1 MTIYTVALLVRT
13 VADGL
18 SAVPDDIAQAAT
30 AMGYKGVRRLFGVEL
45 PLAAPVIAAGL
56 RVAAVSN
63 VSIVSIASL
72 IGVSQLGDL
81 LIDGYN
87 RVIWGELITGIV
99 SCVLLALAFDA
110 VIVLGTRLADALA
123 ARAGGAG
130 MISSILAWFTD
141 PANWQGEDGIPH
153 RMLQHLEYTAMAVLL
168 AAVDRD
174 PARAVGR
181 SHRAAALAGVAGQ
194 LGARRADPRAA
205 VRGVA
210 VARAEDPGRPGV
222 HDPEHPGARRCSP
235 SRRCSPA
242 PTPASRRSRRR
253 RATRLAGWG

>member
-1 MTIYTVALLVRT
+1 MSWLADNWDTVLTLTWRSLYLAGIPLVSGFVVSIPLGWVASRWPRSYPTIITTTGLLYTIPSLALFVIMPIVLGTKILDPVNVIVALTIYTVALLVRT

-87 RVIWGELITGIV
+87 RVIWGELLTGIV
-99 SCVLLALAFDA
+99 ACVLLALAFDA
-110 VIVLGTRLADALA
+110 FIVLGTRLVTP
-123 ARAGGAG
+123 
-130 MISSILAWFTD
+130 W
-141 PANWQGEDGIPH
+141 
-153 RMLQHLEYTAMAVLL
+153 LQV
-168 AAVDRD
+168 
-174 PARAVGR
+174 
-181 SHRAAALAGVAGQ
+181 Q
-194 LGARRADPRAA
+194 GAR
-205 VRGVA
+205 
-210 VARAEDPGRPGV
+210 
-222 HDPEHPGARRCSP
+222 S
-235 SRRCSPA
+235 
-242 PTPASRRSRRR
+242 
-253 RATRLAGWG
+253 